1 MKAKTK
7 QQADKHVHVLF
18 TGLVTKDVLSGGD
31 QLFFDIAPRLPKN
44 IRLTVI
50 MPEFAM
56 KHWADIDTSNIEFK
70 LLPMTRFDLNSNP
83 VMIFLSYVVR
93 AWQVNKLLRNE
104 KRVETIYSC
113 SDIAYADI
121 WPAYLAV
128 RRNPAT
134 RWVSRVYHVLLPPQR
149 RQGSYAVNV
158 VAFLL
163 QRLSF
168 RMMKRRSSTVLAL
181 NEKLRGELL
190 DLQFPSQRLS
200 ILGAGIDFTTIN
212 SHTPTK
218 AYPYD
223 IVVMGR
229 IAPVK
234 GMYDVIE
241 AWKIIHASKP
251 ELKLGWIGY
260 GGEIYQQ
267 KMEKLIEK
275 NGFGDS
281 ITLLGFIDKDKAY
294 DILHTSKLFLCPD
307 HENGWGLAVCEAM
320 ASGLPVV
327 SYDLDIFGGVYKKGY
342 KSVKLFDSEAYAHA
356 ILSLINNDQARGKMA
371 KDAVQ
376 QAHEFDHEQ
385 VIKSLVKYLR

>member
-7 QQADKHVHVLF
+7 LQADKHVHVLF

-44 IRLTVI
+44 IHLTVI

-56 KHWADIDTSNIEFK
+56 KHWVDIDTSNIEFK
-70 LLPMTRFDLNSNP
+70 LLPRTRFDLNSNP

-93 AWQVNKLLRNE
+93 AWQVNKLLRDE

-128 RRNPAT
+128 GRNPAT

-190 DLQFPSQRLS
+190 DLQFTPQRLG